1 MSVIIK
7 GGASQNLADVNSSNY
22 LKVALENSASQNP
35 TNVGCVR
42 FFSESDAGDITG
54 EPKILSPETDDDYRL
69 RTQLETL
76 LDTETFNYTAQNTGK
91 HTYSTSTLTTTWS
104 TAGVSTNGGA
114 VTTTGT
120 GTTFGTY
127 AEFPILGVNTA
138 YFEFEAGFTQ
148 QPTANVIIDFGA
160 FRRGAATAYAP
171 TDGAFFRMTSAG
183 LQGVISNNGSETTT
197 ATFGFSY
204 NNNEKHQF
212 IITISH
218 RNVDFWIDDQLHGTL
233 VTPLGQGQPFLS
245 ATLPL
250 SVRHA
255 HVGTAGSAIQFVLNN
270 YAVSIG
276 GLNTPKL
283 FGEISNGTFGSYQG
297 LSGGTMGSLSV
308 YTNSTN
314 PTAAVPSNTAL
325 TANLPAGL
333 GGQAWETFTAGLA
346 QGVDGILMSY
356 QVPAGTTAV
365 QGKRLKITA
374 VKLASFVQ
382 TTMTNSASMV
392 NVFTLAFGH
401 TAVSLATTEAA
412 TTKARRIVLLP
423 ELTQTLPS
431 ASAIG
436 TLASQQD
443 GFSTFDQPIYVNP
456 GEFVQTTVK
465 HVITGG
471 ITAGVLA
478 HNIQYVYSWE

>member
-1 MSVIIK
+1 
-7 GGASQNLADVNSSNY
+7 
-22 LKVALENSASQNP
+22 
-35 TNVGCVR
+35 
-42 FFSESDAGDITG
+42 
-54 EPKILSPETDDDYRL
+54 
-69 RTQLETL
+69 
-76 LDTETFNYTAQNTGK
+76 
-91 HTYSTSTLTTTWS
+91 
-104 TAGVSTNGGA
+104 
-114 VTTTGT
+114 
-120 GTTFGTY
+120 
-127 AEFPILGVNTA
+127 
-138 YFEFEAGFTQ
+138 
-148 QPTANVIIDFGA
+148 
-160 FRRGAATAYAP
+160 
-171 TDGAFFRMTSAG
+171 
-183 LQGVISNNGSETTT
+183 
-197 ATFGFSY
+197 
-204 NNNEKHQF
+204 
-212 IITISH
+212 
-218 RNVDFWIDDQLHGTL
+218 L

-314 PTAAVPSNTAL
+314 PTAAVPSNTPL

-382 TTMTNSASMV
+382 TAMTNSASMV